1 MNDAL
6 TRLPSE
12 PSAFARG
19 SLTFRPTLTRNLWNG
34 LMTGLVALAAIVA
47 VLPLVMVLA
56 YVLIKGGQLISLKL
70 FTELPPAPG
79 MGSDGGIGNA
89 ILGTLLVTGIAACLA
104 IPTGV
109 GGGIYLAEFS
119 QGGRFAK
126 ALKQFVRFGTNVLS
140 GVPSIICGVFIY
152 ALIVKT
158 RVVFGQSYSGLAG
171 GMALAILMLPT
182 IIKTTDEGLKLVPD
196 ELRWGAIGVG
206 ASKFTTV
213 IRITLPAAFTPIA
226 TGVVLGIARAA
237 GETAPLIFTALFS
250 SYWPWPETILNGE
263 TSLLE
268 RLSILKDPLLNPV
281 ASMSVLI
288 YNFATTPYPEL
299 QSLAWAASFIL
310 VIMILGA
317 NLLARWLGRLAA
329 R

>member
-1 MNDAL
+1 
-6 TRLPSE
+6 
-12 PSAFARG
+12 
-19 SLTFRPTLTRNLWNG
+19 
-34 LMTGLVALAAIVA
+34 MTGLVAVAAIVA
-47 VLPLVMVLA
+47 VLPLVMVLV
-56 YVLIKGGQLISLKL
+56 YVLIKGGQLISLQL

-79 MGSDGGIGNA
+79 LTGGIGNA
-89 ILGTLLVTGIAACLA
+89 VLGTILVTGIAAALA
-104 IPTGV
+104 IPTGI

-119 QGGRFAK
+119 QGGGFAQ
-126 ALKQFVRFGTNVLS
+126 ALKKFVRFGTNVLS

-158 RVVFGQSYSGLAG
+158 KVLFGSSYSGLAG

-196 ELRWGAIGVG
+196 ELRWGAIGIG

-213 IRITLPAAFTPIA
+213 IKITLPAALTPIA

-250 SYWPWPETILNGE
+250 SYWPWPDTMFSGDS
-263 TSLLE
+263 SLIE
-268 RLSILKDPLLNPV
+268 KLSMLKDPLLNPI

-288 YNFATTPYPEL
+288 YNFASTPYPEL

-317 NLLARWLGRLAA
+317 NLLARWLGRFAT